1 MANKN
6 DLIKSLDMVRIGDNL
21 KKRHYVLSYKIKSS
35 YSNKI
40 IDDPQYMNVKD
51 IMWYFYE
58 NYKFNQKIDQGK
70 LLNDIVVFKSYKEDL
85 KVKIDKDNLLFES
98 FAGFITII
106 AIAIAI
112 AVGFLSIDPK
122 VVGLKIKELK
132 KIKDFY
138 ITNFDFVFNMLKVLI
153 VASIIYVIIYLIATE
168 RFSKY
173 NKLMTVNNIIYNLET
188 IKDILG

>member
-1 MANKN
+1 
-6 DLIKSLDMVRIGDNL
+6 MVCIGDNL

-58 NYKFNQKIDQGK
+58 KYKFNQKIDKGK
-70 LLNDIVVFKSYKEDL
+70 LLNDIVVFKSYKDDL
-85 KVKIDKDNLLFES
+85 KVKIDKNNLLFES
-98 FAGFITII
+98 FAGIVTIF

-122 VVGLKIKELK
+122 VAGLKFEDIEF
-132 KIKDFY
+132 FY
-138 ITNFDFVFNMLKVLI
+138 ITNFDFVFNMLKVLF
-153 VASIIYVIIYLIATE
+153 VASITYIIIYLIRTD

-173 NKLMTVNNIIYNLET
+173 NKLMTVNNIIYNLEI

>member
-6 DLIKSLDMVRIGDNL
+6 DLIRNLDMVRIGDNL

-85 KVKIDKDNLLFES
+85 KAKIDKDNLLFES
-98 FAGFITII
+98 SAGLITIL

-112 AVGFLSIDPK
+112 AVGFLSIDQE
-122 VVGLKIKELK
+122 VAGLIFKNIT
-132 KIKDFY
+132 DFY
-138 ITNFDFVFNMLKVLI
+138 ITNFDFVFKTLKVLI
-153 VASIIYVIIYLIATE
+153 GISLTYLIIYLINTG